1 MLRAGSKVIEYVE
14 GLDQPSFYRNARAI
28 SAVSYEL
35 VVLGEATMR
44 LSPALREQYSNVP
57 WRDIAGMRH
66 HLTHGYRQV
75 MLNTVWEVATRHVPV
90 LLDQLRSIQREIG
103 SD

>member
-1 MLRAGSKVIEYVE
+1 MIRACLKVIEYVD
-14 GLDQPSFYRNARAI
+14 GLDQTSFYGDRRAI

-35 VVLGEATMR
+35 VVVGEATMR
-44 LSPALREQYSNVP
+44 LSHALRERYANVP

-75 MLNTVWEVATRHVPV
+75 VLGTVWEVATRHLPV
-90 LLDQLRSIQREIG
+90 LIEQLRSIQRDIG